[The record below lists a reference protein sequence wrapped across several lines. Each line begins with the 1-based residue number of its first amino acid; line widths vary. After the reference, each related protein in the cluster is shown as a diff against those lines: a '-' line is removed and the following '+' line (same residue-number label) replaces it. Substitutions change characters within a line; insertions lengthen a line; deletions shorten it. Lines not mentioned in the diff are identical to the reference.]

1 MKESQK
7 NRAYHEK
14 SVFFEE
20 ELKMI
25 LFHKTNPELI
35 WADEVESG
43 LRTVS

>member
-20 ELKMI
+20 EEELKMI

-35 WADEVESG
+35 
-43 LRTVS
+43 